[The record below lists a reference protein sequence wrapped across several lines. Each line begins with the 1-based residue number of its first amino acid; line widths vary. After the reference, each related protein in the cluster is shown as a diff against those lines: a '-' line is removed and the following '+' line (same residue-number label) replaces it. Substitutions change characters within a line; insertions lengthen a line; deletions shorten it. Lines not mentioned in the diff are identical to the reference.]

1 MKQPALILASKSPR
15 RRDILSL
22 MQIPFET
29 LSVDTEELFEPDCSI
44 EENLTRIALEK
55 ARAAEKQLAEPGGRT
70 IFLGAD
76 TVVAKGTRVLGK
88 PSGFDEAFSMLKSLQ
103 NRSHQVYTG
112 FVLLSAD
119 ATHTECVS
127 TSVEFEPMS
136 DKEIT
141 RYLLAVKPYDKAGSY
156 GIQDPLMACHVRRIE
171 GCYYNVVGLPL
182 SRVCLAMKQFIR

>member
-1 MKQPALILASKSPR
+1 MKQPSLVLASTSPR
-15 RRDILSL
+15 RQLLLAL

-29 LSVDTEELFEPDCSI
+29 IGVDTEELFDSACSI
-44 EENLTRIALEK
+44 EDNVTRIALEK
-55 ARAAEKQLAEPGGRT
+55 SRAAETLLGGSGRRR
-70 IFLGAD
+70 IILSAD
-76 TVVAKGTRVLGK
+76 TVVAKGSKVLGK
-88 PSGFDEAFSMLKSLQ
+88 PTGFDDAFAMLRSLQ

-112 FVLLSAD
+112 FVLHSA
-119 ATHTECVS
+119 AGTHTECVS

-141 RYLLAVKPYDKAGSY
+141 RYLLAVKPYDKAGAY

-182 SRVCLAMKQFIR
+182 SRVCIAMKQFIS